1 MKTTFLLIMYMALTV
16 FSFAPAHTFSQA
28 AIFLST
34 IHLFFGVNKN
44 QFHGK
49 SYVYGNTDQ
58 ETHLKKIHFVVK
70 FFMF

>member
-1 MKTTFLLIMYMALTV
+1 MALTI
-16 FSFAPAHTFSQA
+16 FSIAPAHIFSQA

-49 SYVYGNTDQ
+49 SMCM
-58 ETHLKKIHFVVK
+58 EILIKKHT
-70 FFMF
+70 